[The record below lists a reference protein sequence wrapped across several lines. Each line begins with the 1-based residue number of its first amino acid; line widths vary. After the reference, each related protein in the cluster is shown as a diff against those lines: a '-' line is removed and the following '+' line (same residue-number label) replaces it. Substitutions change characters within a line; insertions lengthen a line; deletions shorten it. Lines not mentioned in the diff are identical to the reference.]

1 MFHDI
6 IILVDIQIPWQQKLI
21 HYQIEVIIFI
31 AFGSGKQEI
40 DASKELEHTQSDVN
54 TNDIIND

>member
-1 MFHDI
+1 M
-6 IILVDIQIPWQQKLI
+6 VNKIPWQQKLI
-21 HYQIEVIIFI
+21 HYLIEVIIFI

-40 DASKELEHTQSDVN
+40 DASKELEYTQSDVN